1 MNVLAGWIVTTN
13 EVFVSKP
20 LRRSGTAVE
29 DLSLDNELKKPLR
42 SRPTTAAAAAL
53 LRVQHSAWPG
63 PGGRARQQRA
73 DERNHPADCE
83 HPNAGDERLRTRQ
96 LDQA

>member
-42 SRPTTAAAAAL
+42 SRPTTAAI
-53 LRVQHSAWPG
+53 S
-63 PGGRARQQRA
+63 
-73 DERNHPADCE
+73 
-83 HPNAGDERLRTRQ
+83 RTFTYASRPPSSSNFSKSMMRS
-96 LDQA
+96 